1 MKVSTKNKIL
11 HIILNL
17 IKYTVKETAQI
28 LRDSSTNV
36 TLNIYTHVLEESALK
51 FKSVLDNLYI
61 AS

>member
-1 MKVSTKNKIL
+1 MKASTKNKIL